1 LRRAAILLAIGLALP
16 VLALPS
22 SARPLRGATVDA
34 AASPRIIRVG
44 HDVNAAQSVPR
55 FALVVAA
62 VGPVNA
68 KGEVYSFTVSLDQ
81 NPPTV
86 GRDGQPVHKQ
96 TFALNEIRSWRITI
110 VSGDLLGSEFQVAAN
125 DQLEVTVT
133 DDFGPLNGLAEG
145 DFLLVEQIAVR
156 LPPQKIY

>member
-1 LRRAAILLAIGLALP
+1 MRLKTSLSAVSIAIIAIFLVSPASAQSRRKVIIDQDARGPATTDQQSMIVLLQSP
-16 VLALPS
+16 N
-22 SARPLRGATVDA
+22 VDA
-34 AASPRIIRVG
+34 LG
-44 HDVNAAQSVPR
+44 
-55 FALVVAA
+55 
-62 VGPVNA
+62 
-68 KGEVYSFTVSLDQ
+68 
-81 NPPTV
+81 
-86 GRDGQPVHKQ
+86 
-96 TFALNEIRSWRITI
+96 ITI